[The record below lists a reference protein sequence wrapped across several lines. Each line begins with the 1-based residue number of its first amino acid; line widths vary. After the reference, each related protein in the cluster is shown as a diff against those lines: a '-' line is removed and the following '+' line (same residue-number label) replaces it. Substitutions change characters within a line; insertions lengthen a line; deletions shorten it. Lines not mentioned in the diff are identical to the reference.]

1 MANHVH
7 EHNTPN
13 ADNRAGTLYLVATPI
28 GNLADMSFRAVEV
41 LRKVDCIACE
51 DTRHSRKLCSHYSIT
66 TPLIS
71 YYREKEQQRADQI
84 LGMLQAGKDIAL
96 ITDAGTPALS
106 DPGAVLVRLVRAA
119 GIPLTAIPGAS
130 ALTTALALAGLGE
143 SSFYF
148 GAFLPATTKARQQA
162 LRNLISSSCPLIF
175 YEAPHRIHAC
185 LQDMLQIFGD
195 RQALLFREL
204 TKLHEEHMPGSLSQL
219 CTRVEHGVK
228 GELVLVV
235 AGCDKTS
242 VEERP
247 QDITAILRWHKDEL
261 GSTLKEAVSETA
273 AELGLPR
280 TRIYRAALALWQDKE

>member
-1 MANHVH
+1 MVNHAR
-7 EHNTPN
+7 EHTAPN
-13 ADNRAGTLYLVATPI
+13 ADIRTGTLYLVATPI
-28 GNLADMSFRAVEV
+28 GNLADLSFRALEV
-41 LRKVDCIACE
+41 LRKVDLIACE
-51 DTRHSRKLCSHYSIT
+51 DTRHSRKLCSYYGIA

-106 DPGAVLVRLVRAA
+106 DPGSVLVRLVRAA

-143 SSFYF
+143 STFYF

-162 LRNLISSSCPLIF
+162 LRSLLNYSCPLIF
-175 YEAPHRIHAC
+175 YEAPHRIHVC

-195 RQALLFREL
+195 RPALLFREL
-204 TKLHEEHMPGSLSQL
+204 TKLHEEHLSGSLSQL
-219 CTRVEHGVK
+219 CMRVEHGVK

-235 AGCDKTS
+235 AGCDQVS
-242 VEERP
+242 AGERP